1 MRPKN
6 HGREVLLS
14 LSEEEWFDLFD
25 RLQLFTSNHYFR
37 IDGRDPIQ
45 DAILAVIE
53 GRRKWDSQ
61 QTPFH
66 NLCSI
71 IRSVTSNQLAKDKKY
86 IPLEP
91 DNGTHTALT
100 TPSTQSLTPSHVEAY
115 ERRDSDEKFCAR
127 LQKSLQ
133 GDDLSLRV
141 AEHLIQDDSEWQ
153 PRKIAKALG
162 EEKKDINNTKR
173 RLQRKLRLV
182 PEVPK
187 KAL

>member
-1 MRPKN
+1 MDQKN

-14 LSEEEWFDLFD
+14 LTEKQWFDLLD
-25 RLQLFTSNHYFR
+25 RLLLFASSHYFR

-53 GRRKWDSQ
+53 GRRSWDLERS
-61 QTPFH
+61 PFH

-86 IPLEP
+86 ISLNSAAETPETCPIPQTQPL
-91 DNGTHTALT
+91 N
-100 TPSTQSLTPSHVEAY
+100 PSQVETY
-115 ERRDSDEKFCAR
+115 ERRESDEKFCAR

-141 AEHLIQDDSEWQ
+141 ASHLIENDPEWR
-153 PRKIAKALG
+153 PGKIAKALG
-162 EEKKDINNTKR
+162 EETKDINNTRK
-173 RLQRKLRLV
+173 RLQRKLRMSA
-182 PEVPK
+182 EVPK
-187 KAL
+187 EDL